1 MMTCLKYSNIGNR
14 KENQD
19 FVLIRELDE
28 NKVLYLVADGMGG
41 YSHGSIAAKSVAESI
56 ADSLSEGN
64 DVEGAVSLANHKL
77 HQVITECNA
86 DKMGCCLSGLL
97 LDNGKGIGF
106 WVGDCRIYQFRKGEQ
121 IYVTEDHSLVAQLEK
136 HKKLTIAQKERY
148 GHIVSRAIMGGVN
161 DTVDQVE
168 LDVQPNDEIILC
180 TDGIH
185 KGIPIDA
192 LLEMIHTNTLQLEDS
207 DFDDNNSFTYIRI

>member
-1 MMTCLKYSNIGNR
+1 MMTSLEYSNIGNR

-19 FVLIRELDE
+19 FILIRNLGED
-28 NKVLYLVADGMGG
+28 KVLYIVADGMGG

-64 DVEGAVSLANHKL
+64 DIDGAVSFANHKL
-77 HQVITECNA
+77 HQVISECNA
-86 DKMGCCLSGLL
+86 DKMGCCISGLL
-97 LDNGKGIGF
+97 LNNGTGMGF
-106 WVGDCRIYQFRKGEQ
+106 WVGDCRIYQFRNGEQ

-136 HKKLTIAQKERY
+136 HKKLTIAQKKRY
-148 GHIVSRAIMGGVN
+148 GHIVSRAIMGGEN
-161 DTVDQVE
+161 DNVDQVK
-168 LDVQPNDEIILC
+168 LDVQPDDEIILC

-192 LLEMIHTNTLQLEDS
+192 LLEMIHTNTFQLDDS
-207 DFDDNNSFTYIRI
+207 EFDDNNSFTYIRI